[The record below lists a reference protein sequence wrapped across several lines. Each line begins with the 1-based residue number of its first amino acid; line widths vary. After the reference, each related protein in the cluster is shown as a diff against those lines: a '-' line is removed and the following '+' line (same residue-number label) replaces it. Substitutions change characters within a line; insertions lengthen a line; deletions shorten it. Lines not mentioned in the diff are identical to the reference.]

1 MTSRNQ
7 NVPRASAHA
16 PYVHAV
22 VAELRAQDVVV
33 ADVEVESTPL
43 RRVRMAI
50 TEPAPAGAGSQPE
63 WVRLMWTER
72 HGWSW
77 QVCYEGEQ
85 PRVPTYFG
93 ISLVP
98 PPTQVAAWLVVA
110 LRHPGVEPTREAGEL
125 DRASLETDLLSYTA
139 PATT

>member
-7 NVPRASAHA
+7 DVPRASAHER
-16 PYVHAV
+16 YVHAIV
-22 VAELRAQDVVV
+22 TELRGRDVVV
-33 ADVEVESTPL
+33 ADVEVESAPL
-43 RRVRMAI
+43 RRGRMTI
-50 TEPAPAGAGSQPE
+50 SEPAPAGAESRAE

-93 ISLVP
+93 IALVP
-98 PPTQVAAWLVVA
+98 PPAHVAAWLVVA
-110 LRHPGVEPTREAGEL
+110 LRHPGVEPTREAGDL
-125 DRASLETDLLSYTA
+125 DRTSLETDLLSYA
-139 PATT
+139 ARATT